1 MSVDPSVLGVL
12 PVPQTVEEAIALLE
26 RVADERSEYRHD
38 DRTDDRDLLLSI
50 EMFRVAAEVLRTGDV
65 RGWTPSWKWHLY
77 ASDNPRCAMA
87 KAEITVHVADLPEVK
102 RYVSEL
108 EDAVTKLRDALLAV
122 TRVPWDGPGAA
133 AWWDMK
139 SALLRSTVCVPQA
152 SYSGE
157 QGGQS

>member
-1 MSVDPSVLGVL
+1 
-12 PVPQTVEEAIALLE
+12 
-26 RVADERSEYRHD
+26 
-38 DRTDDRDLLLSI
+38 
-50 EMFRVAAEVLRTGDV
+50 
-65 RGWTPSWKWHLY
+65 
-77 ASDNPRCAMA
+77 MA

-139 SALLRSTVCVPQA
+139 SALLRSTVSVVR
-152 SYSGE
+152 SE
-157 QGGQS
+157 QSDDSARS